1 MKHFNIKDYIYDFKT
16 LPLSLVYSFDDP
28 DEQLDALNKLILER
42 LEWHAPLAKA
52 KFTHSPTPWI
62 KQLDIADLQKNGAT
76 IDFKIKNQRNKK
88 SLLQKSVIF
97 RKL

>member
-42 LEWHAPLAKA
+42 LE
-52 KFTHSPTPWI
+52 
-62 KQLDIADLQKNGAT
+62 
-76 IDFKIKNQRNKK
+76 
-88 SLLQKSVIF
+88 
-97 RKL
+97 